1 MNKRCAWD
9 AWGGFR
15 DARLAGG
22 DVCRTLTVHYGGLL
36 QSTLRGL
43 GATGTK
49 SAAGAAARW
58 HWMRLGQG
66 VRSALAALWLALLA
80 SLAAGVANADRI
92 KDLADVAG
100 VRTNP
105 LVGYGLVVGL
115 SGSGDGNSS
124 LTRQSIQSIVSRLGL
139 ETEANTLD
147 ARNTAAV
154 IVTAELGPFLK
165 PGQTLDVT
173 VSTVG
178 RAQSLQGGML
188 LMTPLMGADGEVYAI
203 AQGNLVV
210 GGLGVVGGDGSS
222 VVVNVPTVGRIP
234 QGATVERMVE
244 TAFLETEFF
253 VLNLRR
259 PDFTTASA
267 VVDAVNAQFGGGV
280 ALAIDASSVR
290 VTAPAHP
297 ASRVPFLGLLEQI
310 EVEPAAPPAQVIVNA
325 RTGTVVIGGEVR
337 VTPAAVSHGSLT
349 VRVNEDFNVDQGA
362 TVVVGPEG
370 NVAVPGEIVVTPD
383 TDIEITQEDSPA
395 FVFDPGVS
403 LSSLVDAINAVGA
416 SAADLVAILEA
427 LHRAGALRA
436 ELIII

>member
-1 MNKRCAWD
+1 M
-9 AWGGFR
+9 
-15 DARLAGG
+15 
-22 DVCRTLTVHYGGLL
+22 
-36 QSTLRGL
+36 S
-43 GATGTK
+43 
-49 SAAGAAARW
+49 
-58 HWMRLGQG
+58 
-66 VRSALAALWLALLA
+66 ALWLALLA
-80 SLAAGVANADRI
+80 TLAGSTANADRI

-244 TAFLETEFF
+244 TTFLETEFF